1 MNHIQFDFKA
11 RYETLGNIDNP
22 KRIWIVVHG
31 YGQQAQYFIRKFKPL
46 QDEDTLVI
54 APEGLHHFYLKGF
67 DGRVGASWMTKE
79 DRWTDIDN
87 YLSYL
92 NTIYKQVILPLVETD
107 TEVNL
112 LGFSQGGATAARWF
126 NSFQRNIDAHISW
139 ASIYPPDLDITPCE
153 KNKNNY
159 FAIGDKDEYFSE
171 HKLKETILF
180 YKNLNY
186 ITFTF
191 HGKHNIEPLT
201 LKEILNQININK

>member
-46 QDEDTLVI
+46 QDEETLVI

-79 DRWTDIDN
+79 DRCTDIDN

-112 LGFSQGGATAARWF
+112 LGFSQGGATAARWYYANPNAF
-126 NSFQRNIDAHISW
+126 HRLILWSCVFPPDVEKEGHKKGSNNVYLVGTQDEFIDKNLRKKEVLFYQDIGFATHVYDGNHDIDAKVLS
-139 ASIYPPDLDITPCE
+139 
-153 KNKNNY
+153 K
-159 FAIGDKDEYFSE
+159 
-171 HKLKETILF
+171 IL
-180 YKNLNY
+180 
-186 ITFTF
+186 
-191 HGKHNIEPLT
+191 
-201 LKEILNQININK
+201 

>member
-11 RYETLGNIDNP
+11 RYEALGNIDNP

-67 DGRVGASWMTKE
+67 NGRVGASWMTKE

-92 NTIYKQVILPLVETD
+92 NAIYKQVIFPLVKTN

-112 LGFSQGGATAARWF
+112 LGFSQGAATASRWLNEGKVNF
-126 NSFQRNIDAHISW
+126 HKFVLWSSVF
-139 ASIYPPDLDITPCE
+139 PPDLNFDLFGTQLATTKTYFVYGNEDEFMPASKIEAFKTKLNDMHIDI
-153 KNKNNY
+153 
-159 FAIGDKDEYFSE
+159 EYIDFDGP
-171 HKLKETILF
+171 HDIDGGTLLKL
-180 YKNLNY
+180 
-186 ITFTF
+186 
-191 HGKHNIEPLT
+191 
-201 LKEILNQININK
+201 

>member
-46 QDEDTLVI
+46 QDEETLVI

-79 DRWTDIDN
+79 DRCTDIDN

-92 NTIYKQVILPLVETD
+92 NAIYKQVILPLVETD
-107 TEVNL
+107 TE
-112 LGFSQGGATAARWF
+112 
-126 NSFQRNIDAHISW
+126 
-139 ASIYPPDLDITPCE
+139 
-153 KNKNNY
+153 
-159 FAIGDKDEYFSE
+159 
-171 HKLKETILF
+171 
-180 YKNLNY
+180 
-186 ITFTF
+186 
-191 HGKHNIEPLT
+191 
-201 LKEILNQININK
+201 